1 MGNKEYSF
9 CQNSND
15 FCQIF
20 PNEKKIIRKSIS
32 LPKRN
37 FDIKNSSTYSSMM
50 NNHFPDFSQIENG
63 GKIDITTTNNS
74 NMKSFQSQNYKSK
87 KFILLNPKLKNN
99 ALQLNNTSKT
109 VLKNIDNKKKN
120 ISYNKNN
127 SMNLI
132 NKKKLF
138 LITDMKHNIKF
149 QKNNN
154 NKIEDINEIMSS
166 LDKNKKEN
174 NEVKK
179 KANISTEEEE
189 DTIINNSITENSNSS
204 SNSKNSINSKDKKSS
219 QKKEKSGNNEKII
232 NKNLEEKKIGNE
244 IENISE
250 IKEMKESKEF
260 SGNNEN
266 ILSEKEIEFSE
277 NSNLNKNSNDKHKNS
292 SMKDLKINNFR
303 SSINSKNKSSFS
315 RNAFLN
321 NLNSTYEKEVKILNK
336 KLDPLICGHPLN
348 FLIKKRKIKTSICPL
363 NNNSFNILTYEE
375 DNSKQYSLI
384 KDGMPNGITKF
395 VIDEEKKI
403 IFKGEYENGYPKGYG
418 LYSTGKK
425 GSFYEGIWD
434 KQLLLGIESWKDG
447 SLYMGEF
454 KNNKK
459 EGLGLYRWSD
469 GTIYY
474 GEWKNDNM
482 EGFCNIKFVD
492 DRVYEGQMKN
502 GLKNGY
508 GEFTWKPIRKYI
520 GYYIND
526 LKDGFGIYVWNIKTF
541 KIFAGFWHKG
551 KIEGLGMVINGKDA
565 HYGIWSYGE
574 KVESFKSIGE
584 LELKFKST
592 EYNIGKTLIRRR
604 STILEDNTNKYDSNN
619 QNFDK
624 KENKKK
630 FVYQAKSELQG
641 FINFMCQD
649 INVIKH
655 FIINAYY
662 KSNEIKS

>member
-1 MGNKEYSF
+1 MG
-9 CQNSND
+9 
-15 FCQIF
+15 
-20 PNEKKIIRKSIS
+20 
-32 LPKRN
+32 
-37 FDIKNSSTYSSMM
+37 
-50 NNHFPDFSQIENG
+50 
-63 GKIDITTTNNS
+63 
-74 NMKSFQSQNYKSK
+74 
-87 KFILLNPKLKNN
+87 
-99 ALQLNNTSKT
+99 
-109 VLKNIDNKKKN
+109 
-120 ISYNKNN
+120 
-127 SMNLI
+127 
-132 NKKKLF
+132 
-138 LITDMKHNIKF
+138 
-149 QKNNN
+149 
-154 NKIEDINEIMSS
+154 S
-166 LDKNKKEN
+166 LDKDKEEN

-179 KANISTEEEE
+179 KENISNEEEEE
-189 DTIINNSITENSNSS
+189 DTIINNSITENSNNSS
-204 SNSKNSINSKDKKSS
+204 SSINTKDKKSS
-219 QKKEKSGNNEKII
+219 QKNEKSIDNEKIN
-232 NKNLEEKKIGNE
+232 NKNLDEGKKMGNE
-244 IENISE
+244 IDNISE
-250 IKEMKESKEF
+250 IKEMKESNEF
-260 SGNNEN
+260 IGNNEN
-266 ILSEKEIEFSE
+266 ILSEKEIEIYE
-277 NSNLNKNSNDKHKNS
+277 NSSYNKKTNDKHKDKNNS
-292 SMKDLKINNFR
+292 KKDLKINKFR
-303 SSINSKNKSSFS
+303 SSNYTN
-315 RNAFLN
+315 
-321 NLNSTYEKEVKILNK
+321 EKEVKIINNE
-336 KLDPLICGHPLN
+336 LDSLIAGHPLN

-375 DNSKQYSLI
+375 DNSKQYSLF

-395 VIDEEKKI
+395 VIDKENKI

-434 KQLLLGIESWKDG
+434 KQLLLGIETLKDG

-459 EGLGLYRWSD
+459 EGIGLYRWQD

-482 EGFCNIKFVD
+482 EGFCNIKFID

-551 KIEGLGMVINGKDA
+551 RIEGLGMVINGKDA

-574 KVESFKSIGE
+574 KIESFKSLGD
-584 LELKFKST
+584 LELKFKSN
-592 EYNIGKTLIRRR
+592 ENNIGKSLIRRR
-604 STILEDNTNKYDSNN
+604 SNILEANISVNDSNN
-619 QNFDK
+619 PIFDK

-630 FVYQAKSELQG
+630 FVYQAKNELQG

>member
-9 CQNSND
+9 CQNSNN

-20 PNEKKIIRKSIS
+20 PMEKNIIRKSIS

-37 FDIKNSSTYSSMM
+37 FDIKNSSTYSTMM

-63 GKIDITTTNNS
+63 GKIDINNTNNS
-74 NMKSFQSQNYKSK
+74 NIKSFQSQNYKSK

-99 ALQLNNTSKT
+99 TLKLNNTSKT
-109 VLKNIDNKKKN
+109 VLRNLGNNKKN
-120 ISYNKNN
+120 ISYDKNN
-127 SMNLI
+127 STNLI
-132 NKKKLF
+132 NKKKVF
-138 LITDMKHNIKF
+138 FIADMKHNIKSV
-149 QKNNN
+149 NNN
-154 NKIEDINEIMSS
+154 MYKIDDINEIMGS
-166 LDKNKKEN
+166 LDKKKEEN

-179 KANISTEEEE
+179 KENTLTEEEE
-189 DTIINNSITENSNSS
+189 DTIINNSITENTNNSNNSS
-204 SNSKNSINSKDKKSS
+204 LNTNDIKSC
-219 QKKEKSGNNEKII
+219 QKKEKSVDDEKIN
-232 NKNLEEKKIGNE
+232 NKNLEEKKIRNE
-244 IENISE
+244 IESISE
-250 IKEMKESKEF
+250 IKEMKESNEF
-260 SGNNEN
+260 SGKNEN
-266 ILSEKEIEFSE
+266 ILSEKEIELYE
-277 NSNLNKNSNDKHKNS
+277 NSNLTKKSNDKHKSNS
-292 SMKDLKINNFR
+292 IKGIKINNFR
-303 SSINSKNKSSFS
+303 SSINPKNKSCFES
-315 RNAFLN
+315 RNEFLSITN
-321 NLNSTYEKEVKILNK
+321 CIREKEVKIINK
-336 KLDPLICGHPLN
+336 KIDSKVNSHPLN
-348 FLIKKRKIKTSICPL
+348 FLIKKRKIKTSKYPL

-375 DNSKQYSLI
+375 DNSIQYSLF

-395 VIDEEKKI
+395 VIDKENKI
-403 IFKGEYENGYPKGYG
+403 YFKGEYEDGYPKGYG

-434 KQLLLGIESWKDG
+434 KQLLLGIETWKDG

-459 EGLGLYRWSD
+459 DGLGLYRWQD

-474 GEWKNDNM
+474 GEWKNDTM
-482 EGFCNIKFVD
+482 EGFCNIKFID

-526 LKDGFGIYVWNIKTF
+526 VKEGFGIYVWNIKTF
-541 KIFAGFWHKG
+541 KIFAGFWHEG

-565 HYGIWSYGE
+565 HYGVWSYGE
-574 KVESFKSIGE
+574 KIESFKNIRE
-584 LELKFKST
+584 FELKFKST
-592 EYNIGKTLIRRR
+592 ENNMGKKLIRRR
-604 STILEDNTNKYDSNN
+604 SSILEDINNLNDSNA
-619 QNFDK
+619 QNIDK

-630 FVYQAKSELQG
+630 IVYQAKNELQG

-649 INVIKH
+649 IRVIKN

-662 KSNEIKS
+662 KSNEKK